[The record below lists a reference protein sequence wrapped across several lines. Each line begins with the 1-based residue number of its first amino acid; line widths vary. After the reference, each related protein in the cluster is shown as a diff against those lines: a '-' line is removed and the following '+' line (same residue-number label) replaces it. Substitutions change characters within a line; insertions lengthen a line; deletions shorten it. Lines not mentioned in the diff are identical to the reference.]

1 MLGAL
6 YGGKTEAEQAVLC
19 TCPPFSDER
28 EQVEKCRRAFFRK
41 THKHIQFPSIYL
53 LHAINEVM
61 SRHLGIVRD
70 ETSLLEGI
78 KAMDFYIH
86 SLQRIKSDRFAENY
100 LSYSLYSMAQLGKA
114 VLLSAMERKESRGAH
129 FRADYPQTY
138 SQPLASYA
146 VFEKDKIEITME
158 KDVGQA

>member
-1 MLGAL
+1 
-6 YGGKTEAEQAVLC
+6 
-19 TCPPFSDER
+19 
-28 EQVEKCRRAFFRK
+28 
-41 THKHIQFPSIYL
+41 
-53 LHAINEVM
+53 M

-86 SLQRIKSDRFAENY
+86 SLQRIKFDRFAENY